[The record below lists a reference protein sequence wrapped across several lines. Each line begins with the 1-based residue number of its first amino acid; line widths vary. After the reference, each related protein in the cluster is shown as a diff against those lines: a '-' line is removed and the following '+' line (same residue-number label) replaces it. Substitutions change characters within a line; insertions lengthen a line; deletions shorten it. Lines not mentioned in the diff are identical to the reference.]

1 MGYLA
6 SVGMADWTAPTPYPS
21 GRAVRVVSG
30 PARPDGVI
38 HRNIFNKIV
47 VFVVCR
53 IAKTTTKMALSIL
66 ENLSCKLP
74 VASVPAD
81 VDTENIFTGFQ
92 NTLSSLNAENLTS
105 EALWRDMFA
114 YTGSIHTYYGA
125 DNVIDT
131 WRALTT
137 KAAPK
142 DVRFSKTSSRI
153 VRLGESNW
161 IEGTFNFEIRESP
174 ARTCMAT
181 VSLVQT
187 KDQKWKIWVLR
198 TFIDGLEGHP
208 NVDKL
213 APVPH
218 TNGYS
223 VSTRTKSESQNAFEC
238 VVVGAGQAGLS
249 VAGRLKSQGIK
260 YVLLE
265 KNKAVGDS
273 WKNRYNSTK
282 REFLL
287 TVSGKDCD

>member
-1 MGYLA
+1 
-6 SVGMADWTAPTPYPS
+6 
-21 GRAVRVVSG
+21 
-30 PARPDGVI
+30 
-38 HRNIFNKIV
+38 
-47 VFVVCR
+47 
-53 IAKTTTKMALSIL
+53 MALSIL

-81 VDTENIFTGFQ
+81 VDTENIFTSFQ
-92 NTLSSLNAENLTS
+92 NILSSLNADNLTS

-125 DNVIDT
+125 DNIIDT
-131 WRALTT
+131 WRTLTT
-137 KAAPK
+137 KVAPK
-142 DVRFSKTSSRI
+142 DVRFSQKSSRI

-161 IEGTFNFEIRESP
+161 IEGTFNFKIQESP

-181 VSLVQT
+181 VSLVKV
-187 KDQKWKIWVLR
+187 KDQRWKIWVLR

-213 APVPH
+213 APVHH
-218 TNGYS
+218 TNGDP
-223 VSTRTKSESQNAFEC
+223 VSTHAKSESQNEFEC

-282 REFLL
+282 RKFLS
-287 TVSGKDCD
+287 TRF